1 MRRITPSILLLL
13 SFSSWSQV
21 NTKFIEVMVNEK
33 VQLKVESIQI
43 SLSVYSEEQQMEEIY
58 ESAYEVEEDVE
69 YLEEYPEYSE
79 ESEHKLSAAER
90 KEREKEQ
97 EEREAFELERQA
109 RLEQEIKDFDLY
121 TLQELMS
128 SLRAENIPF
137 EIQAM
142 AMSDDYEEWSDM
154 VETGAISDSILLI
167 TLLDEA
173 SDERL
178 QALILDKPIELELR
192 EIIYESADRH
202 ILDLAPKMTER
213 AKKQAEG
220 LALSV
225 GKKAGAIVNISNVY
239 PGFSPSLME
248 NQFEQVMEYTY
259 RSKRDKFSFK
269 STKPSFI
276 EMIYRFALVD

>member
-1 MRRITPSILLLL
+1 M
-13 SFSSWSQV
+13 
-21 NTKFIEVMVNEK
+21 E
-33 VQLKVESIQI
+33 LK
-43 SLSVYSEEQQMEEIY
+43 
-58 ESAYEVEEDVE
+58 D
-69 YLEEYPEYSE
+69 
-79 ESEHKLSAAER
+79 
-90 KEREKEQ
+90 
-97 EEREAFELERQA
+97 
-109 RLEQEIKDFDLY
+109 
-121 TLQELMS
+121 
-128 SLRAENIPF
+128 
-137 EIQAM
+137 
-142 AMSDDYEEWSDM
+142 
-154 VETGAISDSILLI
+154 
-167 TLLDEA
+167 
-173 SDERL
+173 
-178 QALILDKPIELELR
+178 
-192 EIIYESADRH
+192 IIYESADRH

>member
-1 MRRITPSILLLL
+1 MRRITTSILLLL

-21 NTKFIEVMVNEK
+21 NTKFIEVMVKEK

-43 SLSVYSEEQQMEEIY
+43 SLSVYSEELQMEEIY
-58 ESAYEVEEDVE
+58 ESAYEVEEDLE

-109 RLEQEIKDFDLY
+109 RLEQEIKDFNLY
-121 TLQELMS
+121 TLQELMN

-154 VETGAISDSILLI
+154 VEAGAISDSILLI

-178 QALILDKPIELELR
+178 QALILDKPIELELK

-220 LALSV
+220 LAISV